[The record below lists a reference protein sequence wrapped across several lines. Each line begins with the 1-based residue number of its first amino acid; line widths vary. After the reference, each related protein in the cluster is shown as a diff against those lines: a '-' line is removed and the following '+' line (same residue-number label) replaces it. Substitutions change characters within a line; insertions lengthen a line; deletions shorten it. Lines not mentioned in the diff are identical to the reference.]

1 MLTLALDTT
10 TRNGSAALAR
20 DGVVIEQAAS
30 DPDRPPAARLP
41 LDLRALL
48 DRHGLRLADVD
59 LFAVAT
65 GPGSFTGLRIGI
77 ATVQG
82 LAFVHGRRVVGVP
95 ALDALAHL
103 ASIGL
108 PPGAVV
114 AAWMDAHRHEV
125 FAGVYRVTSAA
136 AFTRARLEQVEPST
150 AGDPAATLARWR
162 DELGVRPSVAIGDGA
177 VLYAAAI
184 AEAYPDAR
192 VLPPPP
198 LAGAIGRLAIDGR
211 ADAVTPADLRA
222 VYVRRPDV
230 ELEREKNTSSL
241 R

>member
-1 MLTLALDTT
+1 VIVISLDTT
-10 TRNGSAALAR
+10 TRAGSVALVDGDRIVDERAGDGAR
-20 DGVVIEQAAS
+20 THAQ
-30 DPDRPPAARLP
+30 RLP
-41 LDLRALL
+41 AEITALL
-48 DRHGLRLADVD
+48 DAHALAMADVD
-59 LFAVAT
+59 LYAVAS